1 MAVLEQLYRRLITA
15 ASSLD
20 FLFLLAV
27 RLYWG
32 VQMHVTGT
40 GKLHNLERVTNFFT
54 SLGIPAPGANAVFI
68 AILECLGGLLF
79 VIGLGGRLIALLF
92 LGDMLVAYFAADR
105 EALFS
110 FFSDT
115 DKFYMATP
123 FPFLMA
129 ALIVLIF
136 GPGKISVD
144 ALLAK
149 RFFGRSS
156 RA

>member
-1 MAVLEQLYRRLITA
+1 MATLEQLYRRLISA

-54 SLGIPAPGANAVFI
+54 SLGIPAPGVNAVVI
-68 AILECLGGLLF
+68 AIIECIGGLF
-79 VIGLGGRLIALLF
+79 FTIGLGARLVALLF
-92 LGDMLVAYFAADR
+92 IGDMIVAYIAADR
-105 EALFS
+105 EAFFS

-136 GPGKISVD
+136 GPGKISID

-149 RFFGRSS
+149 RFFGGS
-156 RA
+156 RRA

>member
-79 VIGLGGRLIALLF
+79 TIGLGARLIALLF
-92 LGDMLVAYFAADR
+92 VGDMIVAYITADR
-105 EALFS
+105 EAFFS
-110 FFSDT
+110 IFSDT

-129 ALIVLIF
+129 ALIILIF
-136 GPGKISVD
+136 GPGKISID

-149 RFFGRSS
+149 RFFGGAR